1 MSPDQQGTPNQTDT
15 PTPTQPAWFT
25 ASVPADQAA
34 GQPKPPTRRRL
45 ILLIII
51 GALIILAI
59 IAGVFIITATKQTNA
74 TCLSN
79 NDYYDLTGIK
89 SADTLETTARF
100 FTATITFK
108 DSSTDYLS
116 ASFDNSAPE
125 LLARIA
131 HFYSTHSNKS
141 IVIDLSA
148 DYSAEADYDL
158 TASRIQRIS
167 DDLVGLG
174 VPDEAINTGIPQLVQ
189 PDDDSD
195 TATSTPSVIV
205 SVQSSS
211 ECLAN

>member
-1 MSPDQQGTPNQTDT
+1 MNQNQQEPIA
-15 PTPTQPAWFT
+15 PPAPTQPAWFT
-25 ASVPADQAA
+25 ASVPTEQAA
-34 GQPKPPTRRRL
+34 GQPKPPTRHRL
-45 ILLIII
+45 ALIII
-51 GALIILAI
+51 GAIILLAI
-59 IAGVFIITATKQTNA
+59 IAGVFIITATKQTDA
-74 TCLSN
+74 ACLSN

-108 DSSTDYLS
+108 DSSTDYVS
-116 ASFDNSAPE
+116 ASFDNSASE
-125 LLARIA
+125 LLSRIA
-131 HFYSTHSNKS
+131 HFYSTHSKKS

-167 DDLVGLG
+167 NDLLGLG
-174 VPDEAINTGIPQLVQ
+174 VPDEVITTGIPQLVQ

-211 ECLAN
+211 ECTTN